1 MVISVSGTGERFP
14 SMAGYSEAK
23 KKKPRPKPKKIKPR
37 RKETDGQDVEKLEPL
52 SIHIGQFKW
61 GSH

>member
-1 MVISVSGTGERFP
+1 
-14 SMAGYSEAK
+14 MAGYSEAK

>member
-1 MVISVSGTGERFP
+1 MVISVSETGERFP
-14 SMAGYSEAK
+14 SMATQK
-23 KKKPRPKPKKIKPR
+23 QKTKPKKIKPR

>member
-1 MVISVSGTGERFP
+1 MLVKQEKGFP
-14 SMAGYSEAK
+14 VK
-23 KKKPRPKPKKIKPR
+23 KKKEKKNQNQIKPR

>member
-1 MVISVSGTGERFP
+1 MVISISETGERFL
-14 SMAGYSEAK
+14 SMATQKQEK
-23 KKKPRPKPKKIKPR
+23 KKKKKPKKIKPR
-37 RKETDGQDVEKLEPL
+37 RKETDGQDVEKLESL

>member
-1 MVISVSGTGERFP
+1 MVISISETGERFL
-14 SMAGYSEAK
+14 SMATQKQEK
-23 KKKPRPKPKKIKPR
+23 KKKKPKKIKPR
-37 RKETDGQDVEKLEPL
+37 RKETDGQDVEKLESL